1 MDDGKLVCAS
11 AEGIVRTY
19 ELGNGELV
27 QISDTY
33 DDITS
38 ITLFKGD
45 ENTAD
50 TPNTSMLNLPIRN
63 INCIAAFN
71 DMIFWGDDG
80 YNVKAYGL
88 KSGELLMGFKDNSL
102 DS

>member
-19 ELGNGELV
+19 ELGSGELV

-38 ITLFKGD
+38 TTLFKGD
-45 ENTAD
+45 KNTAD

-63 INCIAAFN
+63 INCITTFN
-71 DMIFWGDDG
+71 DTIFWGDDG
-80 YNVKAYGL
+80 YNVKAYRL
-88 KSGELLMGFKDNSL
+88 ASGEFVISFKIIT
-102 DS
+102 